1 MKMIKS
7 IVCLAVAATVLMAL
21 SAPAKTVATDDAN
34 NATQGNTQ
42 SAESVVTLAK
52 IVMGNTLGSF
62 TVTPMAIP
70 EPSTLALAALSGAG
84 FLVFRRR
91 R

>member
-1 MKMIKS
+1 MIKS
-7 IVCLAVAATVLMAL
+7 IICLTVAATMLMAL
-21 SAPAKTVATDDAN
+21 NAPAKTVATDDAN
-34 NATQGNTQ
+34 NAVQGITQ

-52 IVMGNTLGSF
+52 IVMGNTLGGF

-70 EPSTLALAALSGAG
+70 EPSTLALATLGGVG
-84 FLVFRRR
+84 FLMARRR

>member
-7 IVCLAVAATVLMAL
+7 IICLTVAATMLMAL
-21 SAPAKTVATDDAN
+21 NAPAKTVATDDAN
-34 NATQGNTQ
+34 NAVQGITQ

-52 IVMGNTLGSF
+52 IVMGNTLGGF

-70 EPSTLALAALSGAG
+70 EPSTLALATLGGVG
-84 FLVFRRR
+84 FLMARRR